1 MTREIKDL
9 KTTQVELDDLKP
21 EKIQTSG
28 GCPAIPHCDR
38 FSPLWKAPSTTWL
51 VNDYLKIHSRRNN
64 DGIDRIPKTTLHCNE
79 YIEQGGVVVAMC
91 DKPNS
96 VIAKYRQHIGKQA
109 EKAKSQKGV
118 NSFINMDYS
127 KTVKRDQRGKL
138 HGTPPLWEHTGLL

>member
-1 MTREIKDL
+1 MKVDRYIKSLLFSLAALQRANVGPEL
-9 KTTQVELDDLKP
+9 KH
-21 EKIQTSG
+21 SR
-28 GCPAIPHCDR
+28 H
-38 FSPLWKAPSTTWL
+38 PLFL
-51 VNDYLKIHSRRNN
+51 LLLRRNN

-109 EKAKSQKGV
+109 QKAKSQKGV
-118 NSFINMDYS
+118 NSFTNMDYS

-138 HGTPPLWEHTGLL
+138 HGTPPPLRTYWLIVNAPDTYRPQMDGEAP